1 MQRLF
6 YGDRSHALLIVLQ
19 GIDGAGKDGT
29 CWHVI
34 SAMDPQGVKVQG
46 FKQPTPEEKAH
57 DFLWRVHPHAPAK
70 GEVAVFN
77 RSHYEDVLVVRV
89 HKLVPKPVWQARYD
103 FINEWE
109 KLLHE
114 REQHDDPEVLSLHLE
129 GRAARPVQGAARRS
143 RRGSGRSA
151 IPTTSERDYWDD
163 YIDAFEDALTKC
175 SKKHAPWYVIPSN
188 HKWFRNLAVS
198 QIIADTM
205 DDMNLK
211 LPKPTVDL
219 AEDPPALSRRQ
230 QEPRRRAAQGT
241 RRKAAQRLN
250 ADGRIPVRC
259 RPRRRPRCTR
269 CSTARRWGAGNT
281 ALWFLASGG
290 TLLDGFSIF
299 SLGVAMPLVTRHFAL
314 SAR

>member
-1 MQRLF
+1 MDFRKRFLVKPGHKLKLADVDPGFHGRHMSEQDAKQELERCNAKLTAMQRLF
-6 YGDRSHALLIVLQ
+6 YGDRNHALLIVLQ

-46 FKQPTPEEKAH
+46 FKQPTPEEHAH

-89 HKLVPKPVWQARYD
+89 HKLVPAAVWKARYD
-103 FINEWE
+103 FINQWE
-109 KLLHE
+109 KLLYE
-114 REQHDDPEVLSLHLE
+114 DNNTTILKFFLYISKDEQLARFKQRLDDP
-129 GRAARPVQGAARRS
+129 ARQWKI
-143 RRGSGRSA
+143 SA
-151 IPTTSERDYWDD
+151 SDYSERDYWRD
-163 YIDAFEDALTKC
+163 YIAAFEDALSKC

-205 DDMNLK
+205 EDMNLK

-219 AEDPPALSRRQ
+219 DKIRRLYHAQSKGKAKSSRK
-230 QEPRRRAAQGT
+230 G
-241 RRKAAQRLN
+241 
-250 ADGRIPVRC
+250 
-259 RPRRRPRCTR
+259 
-269 CSTARRWGAGNT
+269 
-281 ALWFLASGG
+281 
-290 TLLDGFSIF
+290 
-299 SLGVAMPLVTRHFAL
+299 
-314 SAR
+314 